1 MAYLNSMELEARN
14 KLTYRGCADKIFDKR
29 YNSPNPLRR
38 YVHRAQYQSIIDQVD
53 VSDTIIDVGCG
64 EGVLA
69 CLLAEKGARVTGV
82 DISEPNIAAARE
94 LAKRLGVEERVKFLV
109 GDAEAVPFPNA
120 SFDTVISCHV
130 LEHLPDF
137 EKGVGELYRLTK
149 KKIIVALPTLLNL
162 CSIIQV
168 GHGSFWELSRR
179 SALALPWGL
188 MRALA
193 HIFSEGV
200 DEGYMG
206 NRELTHIFRWPWV
219 VRRRLKHKNFKTTYF
234 EASTLSLPYFSFWL
248 PLTRVLDKGRAWPV
262 LRNFGYGSTVVLKK
276 LTILWH

>member
-1 MAYLNSMELEARN
+1 MALEEGN
-14 KLTYRGCADKIFDKR
+14 KIIYRGCADRIFDKR

-38 YVHRAQYQSIIDQVD
+38 YVHRAQYQSIIDQVA

-82 DISEPNIAAARE
+82 DISEPNIVAARE
-94 LAKRLGVEERVKFLV
+94 LAKRMGVEARVTFLV
-109 GDAEAVPFPNA
+109 GDAEAAPFPDA

-137 EKGVGELYRLTK
+137 NKGLSELYRLTK
-149 KKIIVALPTLLNL
+149 KKIITALPTLLNF

-168 GHGSFWELSRR
+168 GQGSFWELSRR
-179 SALALPWGL
+179 SALALPRGL
-188 MRALA
+188 IWALA
-193 HIFSEGV
+193 RIFSEGV

-206 NRELTHIFRWPWV
+206 KKELMHIFRWPWI
-219 VRRRLKHKNFKTTYF
+219 VRRRLKHPDFVITHF

-248 PLTRVLDKGRAWPV
+248 PLMRTLDKGRAWPI
-262 LRNFGYGSTVVLKK
+262 LRNFGYGSTVVLEK
-276 LTILWH
+276 LETRN